1 MLFLSIVLPHP
12 VEESVVLYFIC
23 RQKLAKALRDKLSRP
38 IIFTCVSYAEARII
52 AIGWTSV
59 LLSVRPSVTRW
70 YCIKTAQAIAKL
82 SSRPGSPM
90 ILVLCGPKLF
100 PEFQ

>member
-59 LLSVRPSVTRW
+59 LLSVRPSVRPSHAG
-70 YCIKTAQAIAKL
+70 IVSKLLKL
-82 SSRPGSPM
+82 SPNSLHG
-90 ILVLCGPKLF
+90 LVAP
-100 PEFQ
+100 